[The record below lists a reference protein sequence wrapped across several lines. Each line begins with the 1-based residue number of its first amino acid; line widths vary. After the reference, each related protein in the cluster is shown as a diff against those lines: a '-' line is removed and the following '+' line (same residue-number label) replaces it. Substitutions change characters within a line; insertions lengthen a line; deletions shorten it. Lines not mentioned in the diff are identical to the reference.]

1 MLTPRQLSEDQI
13 PPLGERMSLSEQGLK
28 GWSLLGSNF
37 VQVDPRNANET
48 RALEALIGRCRVILV
63 ARSEVCAVYQ
73 VVS

>member
-28 GWSLLGSNF
+28 GWSLLG
-37 VQVDPRNANET
+37 RNANET